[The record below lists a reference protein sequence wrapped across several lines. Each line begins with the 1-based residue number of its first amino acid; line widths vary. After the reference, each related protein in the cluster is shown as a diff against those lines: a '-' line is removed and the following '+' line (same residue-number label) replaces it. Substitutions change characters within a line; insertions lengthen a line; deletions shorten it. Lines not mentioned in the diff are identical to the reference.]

1 MDLKHPYFYNPL
13 ASVNVKSTFAILT
26 SISVLLRMSTT
37 AIVTNTSNS
46 DGEQL
51 KSNLVNYQC
60 FTDRGKLKSF
70 LIIIIKICLKI
81 TI

>member
-1 MDLKHPYFYNPL
+1 MDQKHPYFYNIL

-37 AIVTNTSNS
+37 AIVNNDSKV

-60 FTDRGKLKSF
+60 FTDKGKLKCF
-70 LIIIIKICLKI
+70 L
-81 TI
+81 